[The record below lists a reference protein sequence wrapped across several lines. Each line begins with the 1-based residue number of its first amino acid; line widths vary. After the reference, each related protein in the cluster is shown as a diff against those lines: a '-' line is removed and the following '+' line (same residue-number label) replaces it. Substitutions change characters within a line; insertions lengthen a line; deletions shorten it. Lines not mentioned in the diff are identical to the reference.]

1 MSTVINRLTNSNF
14 SLIKWLFLGV
24 LAELA
29 IFGYCYAVNPEVNEV
44 FRHAARYSGRLAL
57 FIYLFAF
64 SFFAFTFTD
73 DRPEAMLTLK
83 KIVTIFCVLHIIHF
97 GFLATNVVM
106 NEIELVPVKLAGG
119 FLGYLFIILYP
130 FFISRIKNKKLHF
143 IYFLYLGI
151 VMIGTYMARIK
162 GDFPG
167 VEPGP
172 VHYFGIGATILAL
185 LVYGWMVFRARPQVQ
200 GGGIEEQ

>member
-1 MSTVINRLTNSNF
+1 MSTIANRLANSNF
-14 SLIKWLFLGV
+14 SLIKWLLIGV

-29 IFGYCYAVNPEVNEV
+29 IFSYCYAVHPETNEV

-64 SFFAFTFTD
+64 SFFALTFTD
-73 DRPEAMLTLK
+73 ERKEVLQTLK

-97 GFLATNVVM
+97 GFLATNVLM

-119 FLGYLFIILYP
+119 FLGYLFIVLYP
-130 FFISRIKNKKLHF
+130 FFIGKIKNKKLHF

-151 VMIGTYMARIK
+151 VMIGTYLARVK

-167 VEPGP
+167 AEPGP
-172 VHYFGIGATILAL
+172 IHYFGVVATVLAL
-185 LVYGWMVFRARPQVQ
+185 LVYGWMVFRARTQVQ
-200 GGGIEEQ
+200 SEG